1 MKEPFD
7 YSIVP
12 YTFGLCAAE
21 ECPRATTCLRHIALE
36 YAPAERVF
44 LSIMNPNRLKAM
56 KSACDYY
63 RSNEKV
69 RYARGFM
76 RTISALTVRVADT
89 FRYRMIEYMGRK
101 NYYLKRRGDM
111 NLSPVEQR
119 RIIAVAKELGVSL
132 DEYFDLSLI
141 DISIRRQRQM
151 CIRDRVWMSIS
162 TVTWRI
168 ITGVSLVYLLL

>member
-63 RSNEKV
+63 
-69 RYARGFM
+69 
-76 RTISALTVRVADT
+76 
-89 FRYRMIEYMGRK
+89 
-101 NYYLKRRGDM
+101 
-111 NLSPVEQR
+111 
-119 RIIAVAKELGVSL
+119 
-132 DEYFDLSLI
+132 LSLI
-141 DISIRRQRQM
+141 HILFLLGI
-151 CIRDRVWMSIS
+151 VPY
-162 TVTWRI
+162 
-168 ITGVSLVYLLL
+168 VSRS